1 MQPPCFLKKKRPAEP
16 DCDGKRHGFTK
27 QRIQSFENTC
37 YAFLYIVGIQSIRI
51 LKRLHRRLYRFFLPA
66 AMVIQRVYARTL
78 GRQVARFQKEL
89 HSIREGFSIA
99 GKRLREAKQEGI
111 GQAVL
116 ESVKVAGKSLVRHK
130 KFVCG
135 ILNLAAPLCALV
147 LLFFTVQYW
156 NSLNYGLVLTYDGQE
171 IATIQ
176 NETVFEQATE
186 MVNQRMIHDVEG
198 EDAKVEITPAFKL
211 SVVDENRYS
220 AASAVCDLIIKQ
232 SDGIIE
238 EASGLYVDGTLVGA
252 VKSSADLRYIL
263 QNILNNARGDD
274 TEAEAAFAQNV
285 ETVSGLFPTNSI
297 MTTEQMSSILTGTK
311 KDAVLYTVRAGDTAT
326 SIAQA
331 HNLTLSELSSINNN
345 TIGDMMHEGDLIN
358 IEMAVPKLSVN
369 LTKNQT
375 YEVDIPYKTITEKDD
390 SQYTDYSKVTTEGVN
405 GVQRCVDK
413 VTYLNGV
420 EVRRETL
427 STTVLQEPVDKVVV
441 TGTKKRPKTAE
452 PGVSTGSMMWPVPS
466 LHTITTGYEYRWG
479 SFHSGIDISGG
490 GAYGK
495 TIVAADGGTVTAA
508 GYSGSY
514 GLRVQINHGNGL
526 QTLYGHCSKL
536 LVKPGQRVAKGQAI
550 ALVGST
556 GNSTGPHCHFE
567 VYRNG
572 ARVNPFNYVK

>member
-1 MQPPCFLKKKRPAEP
+1 MRFPKIVIGKGSAEP
-16 DCDGKRHGFTK
+16 GVENQSTLLK
-27 QRIQSFENTC
+27 QHVQALEAKC
-37 YAFLYIVGIQSIRI
+37 YSFLYIVGIQSVRI
-51 LKRLHRRLYRFFLPA
+51 IKRLRRRTHRFFLPA
-66 AMVIQRVYARTL
+66 TTL
-78 GRQVARFQKEL
+78 IKHIYQKTFGRQFARLRKEL

-99 GKRLREAKQEGI
+99 AKRLHQAKQQGI
-111 GQAVL
+111 GQAL
-116 ESVKVAGKSLVRHK
+116 AEAAKVAGKSFVRHK

-135 ILNLAAPLCALV
+135 LLNVAAPLGALA
-147 LLFFTVQYW
+147 LLVFTIQYW

-176 NETVFEQATE
+176 NETIFEQATE

-238 EASGLYVDGTLVGA
+238 EASGLYVDGELVGA

-263 QNILNNARGDD
+263 QNVLNSARAGDTD
-274 TEAEAAFAQNV
+274 AEAVFAQNV

-297 MTTEQMSSILTGTK
+297 MTTGQMESLLTGTK
-311 KDAVLYTVRAGDTAT
+311 KDAVLYTVKAGDTAT

-331 HNLTLSELSSINNN
+331 HNLTLTELSSINQVSNL
-345 TIGDMMHEGDLIN
+345 DVLHEGDLIN

-369 LTKNQT
+369 LIKNQT
-375 YEVDIPYKTITEKDD
+375 YDEAIPYKTITQKDD
-390 SQYTDYSKVTTEGVN
+390 SQYTDYSKVTTEGIN
-405 GVQRCVDK
+405 GLQRRVDR
-413 VTYLNGV
+413 VTYLNGI
-420 EVRRETL
+420 ETKRENI
-427 STTVLQEPVDKVVV
+427 STTVLEEPVDKVVV

-452 PGVSTGSMMWPVPS
+452 AGVSTGSMMWPVPS
-466 LHTITTGYEYRWG
+466 LHTITTGFEYRWG
-479 SFHSGIDISGG
+479 SFHGGIDISGG

-536 LVKPGQRVAKGQAI
+536 LVKPGQKVAKGQAI

-567 VYRNG
+567 VYKNG
-572 ARVNPFNYVK
+572 SRVNPFNYVK

>member
-1 MQPPCFLKKKRPAEP
+1 MRFPYRFTGKGSAEQRVE
-16 DCDGKRHGFTK
+16 KNHGLTK
-27 QRIQSFENTC
+27 QHIQSFEASC
-37 YAFLYIVGIQSIRI
+37 YAFLYIVGIQSVRI
-51 LKRLHRRLYRFFLPA
+51 LKRLRRRTHRFFLPA
-66 AMVIQRVYARTL
+66 TNLIKRVYAKTL
-78 GRQVARFQKEL
+78 GRQFARLRKEL
-89 HSIREGFSIA
+89 HSIREGFTIA
-99 GKRLREAKQEGI
+99 GKRLRDAKQQSV
-111 GQAVL
+111 GQAL
-116 ESVKVAGKSLVRHK
+116 KESVKVTGKSFVRHK

-135 ILNLAAPLCALV
+135 ILNIAAPLGALV
-147 LLFFTVQYW
+147 LLIFTIQYW

-176 NETVFEQATE
+176 DENIFEQATE

-198 EDAKVEITPAFKL
+198 EDTQVEITPSFKL

-238 EASGLYVDGTLVGA
+238 EASGLYVDGELIGA

-263 QNILNNARGDD
+263 QNILNAAKEGDTD
-274 TEAEAAFAQNV
+274 AEAAFAQNV

-297 MTTEQMSSILTGTK
+297 MTTEEMESLLTGTE
-311 KDAVLYTVRAGDTAT
+311 KDAVLYTVKAGDTAT
-326 SIAQA
+326 SIAQD
-331 HNLTLSELSSINNN
+331 HNLTLTELASINQFSD
-345 TIGDMMHEGDLIN
+345 IDVLHEGDLLN

-369 LTKNQT
+369 IMKNQE
-375 YEVDIPYKTITEKDD
+375 YDVDIPYKTITQKDD
-390 SQYTDYSKVTTEGVN
+390 SQYTDYSKVITAGVN
-405 GVQRCVDK
+405 GRQHCVDQ

-420 EVRRETL
+420 EVKRENL
-427 STTVLQEPVDKVVV
+427 STTVLEEPVDQVVV

-452 PGVSTGSMMWPVPS
+452 AGVSTGSMMWPVPS
-466 LHTITTGYEYRWG
+466 LHTITTGFEYRWG
-479 SFHSGIDISGG
+479 SFHSGIDISGSS
-490 GAYGK
+490 AYGK

-526 QTLYGHCSKL
+526 QTLYGHRSKL
-536 LVKPGQRVAKGQAI
+536 LVSPGQKVAKGQAI

-567 VYRNG
+567 VYKNG
-572 ARVNPFNYVK
+572 SRVNPFNYVN

>member
-1 MQPPCFLKKKRPAEP
+1 MRFPKIVIKKGSAEPGDEEQSGLTGQRKRPLGA
-16 DCDGKRHGFTK
+16 
-27 QRIQSFENTC
+27 TC

-51 LKRLHRRLYRFFLPA
+51 LKRLHRRVYRFFLPA
-66 AMVIQRVYARTL
+66 ITLIKQVYRKTL
-78 GRQVARFQKEL
+78 GRHVARLRKEL
-89 HSIREGFSIA
+89 HSIHEGFSIA
-99 GKRLREAKQEGI
+99 GRRVREAKQHGI
-111 GQAVL
+111 GQAL
-116 ESVKVAGKSLVRHK
+116 KESVKVTGKSFVRHK

-135 ILNLAAPLCALV
+135 ILNIAAPLTALV
-147 LLFFTVQYW
+147 LLMFTIQYW
-156 NSLNYGLVLTYDGQE
+156 SSLNYGLVLTYDGQE

-176 NETVFEQATE
+176 NENVFEQATE

-198 EDAKVEITPAFKL
+198 EDAKVDITPAFKL

-220 AASAVCDLIIKQ
+220 AAGAVCDLIIKQ

-238 EASGLYVDGTLVGA
+238 EASGLYVDGALVGV

-263 QNILNNARGDD
+263 QNILNDARNGD
-274 TEAEAAFAQNV
+274 TESEAAFAQNV

-297 MTTEQMSSILTGTK
+297 MTTEQMESLLTGTR
-311 KDAVLYTVRAGDTAT
+311 KDAVLYTVKAGDTAT
-326 SIAQA
+326 SIAQV
-331 HNLTLSELSSINNN
+331 HNLSLTDLASINQF
-345 TIGDMMHEGDLIN
+345 GDMDMLHEGDLVN

-369 LTKNQT
+369 LMKNQN
-375 YEVDIPYKTITEKDD
+375 YEVAIPYKTITQKDD
-390 SQYTDYSKVTTEGVN
+390 SQYTDYSKVVTEGVN
-405 GVQRCVDK
+405 GLQRCIDR
-413 VTYLNGV
+413 VTYLNGA
-420 EVRRETL
+420 EVKRENL
-427 STTVLQEPVDKVVV
+427 STTVLSDPVDKVVI

-452 PGVSTGSMMWPVPS
+452 AGVSTGSMMWPVPS
-466 LHTITTGYEYRWG
+466 LHTITTGFEYRWG
-479 SFHSGIDISGG
+479 SFHAGIDISGG

-536 LVKPGQRVAKGQAI
+536 LVKPGQKVAKGQAI

-567 VYRNG
+567 VYSG
-572 ARVNPFNYVK
+572 GSRVNPFNYVN